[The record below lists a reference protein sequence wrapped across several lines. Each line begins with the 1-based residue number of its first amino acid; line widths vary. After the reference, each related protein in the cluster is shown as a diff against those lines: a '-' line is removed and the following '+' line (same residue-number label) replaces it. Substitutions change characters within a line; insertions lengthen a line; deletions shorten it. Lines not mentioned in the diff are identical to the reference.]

1 MRIKGGIVTRRRKK
15 RLFKKSKGF
24 RLSNKNVYIHAS
36 ERVDKALVHS
46 YVGRIQRKR
55 DKRSQW
61 ILTLNAAARLN
72 GLSYS
77 RFISGLKKAG
87 IILNRKMLAD
97 IAISSP
103 EDFMQLAEIA
113 KLKIPARRIAL
124 QRGEQS
130 GGNTVQ
136 SPTLT
141 SLPDV
146 ASHNDAQSPSAV

>member
-1 MRIKGGIVTRRRKK
+1 MRIKGGVVTRRRKK

-46 YVGRIQRKR
+46 YVGRIQKKR

-61 ILTLNAAARLN
+61 ILTLNAAARIN

-77 RFISGLKKAG
+77 RFISGIKKAG
-87 IILNRKMLAD
+87 ITLNRKMLAG

-103 EDFMQLAEIA
+103 EDFAQLAEIA
-113 KLKIPARRIAL
+113 KSKISA
-124 QRGEQS
+124 GQS
-130 GGNTVQ
+130 ST
-136 SPTLT
+136 
-141 SLPDV
+141 V
-146 ASHNDAQSPSAV
+146 ASSSSVPAAG

>member
-1 MRIKGGIVTRRRKK
+1 MMRIKGGVVTRRRKK

-46 YVGRIQRKR
+46 YVGRIQKKR

-77 RFISGLKKAG
+77 RFISGIKKAG
-87 IILNRKMLAD
+87 ITLNRKMLA
-97 IAISSP
+97 ALAVSSP
-103 EDFMQLAEIA
+103 EDFAQLAEIA
-113 KLKIPARRIAL
+113 KSKISVVDSSAVTQSSSQIPAA
-124 QRGEQS
+124 G
-130 GGNTVQ
+130 
-136 SPTLT
+136 
-141 SLPDV
+141 
-146 ASHNDAQSPSAV
+146 

>member
-1 MRIKGGIVTRRRKK
+1 MRIKGGIVTRKRKK

-36 ERVDKALVHS
+36 ERVDKALVNA
-46 YVGRIQRKR
+46 YVGRVQKKR

-61 ILTLNAAARLN
+61 ILTLNAAARIN

-87 IILNRKMLAD
+87 ITLNRKMLAD

-103 EDFMQLAEIA
+103 EDFIQLAEIA
-113 KLKIPARRIAL
+113 KLNIPARPAL
-124 QRGEQS
+124 PSDRHPLDES
-130 GGNTVQ
+130 TVE
-136 SPTLT
+136 
-141 SLPDV
+141 SL
-146 ASHNDAQSPSAV
+146 AAAN

>member
-1 MRIKGGIVTRRRKK
+1 MRIKGGVVTRRRKK

-77 RFISGLKKAG
+77 RFISGIKKAG
-87 IILNRKMLAD
+87 ITLNRKMLAD
-97 IAISSP
+97 IAISQP
-103 EDFMQLAEIA
+103 ADFTQLAEIA
-113 KLKIPARRIAL
+113 KSKISVVDSSAVTQSSSQIPAA
-124 QRGEQS
+124 G
-130 GGNTVQ
+130 
-136 SPTLT
+136 
-141 SLPDV
+141 
-146 ASHNDAQSPSAV
+146 

>member
-46 YVGRIQRKR
+46 YVGRKQRKR
-55 DKRSQW
+55 DKKSQW

-77 RFISGLKKAG
+77 RFISGIKKVG
-87 IILNRKMLAD
+87 ILLNRKVLAEM
-97 IAISSP
+97 AISSP
-103 EDFMQLAEIA
+103 EDFAQLVNIA
-113 KLKIPARRIAL
+113 KSQPADTTA
-124 QRGEQS
+124 
-130 GGNTVQ
+130 
-136 SPTLT
+136 
-141 SLPDV
+141 
-146 ASHNDAQSPSAV
+146 

>member
-1 MRIKGGIVTRRRKK
+1 MRIKGGVVTRRRKK

-36 ERVDKALVHS
+36 ERVDKSLVNA
-46 YVGRIQRKR
+46 YRGRIQKKR

-77 RFISGLKKAG
+77 RFISGIKKAG

-97 IAISSP
+97 IAISQP
-103 EDFMQLAEIA
+103 ADFTQLAEIA
-113 KLKIPARRIAL
+113 KSKISP
-124 QRGEQS
+124 E
-130 GGNTVQ
+130 Q
-136 SPTLT
+136 SPTVT
-141 SLPDV
+141 SSSSVP
-146 ASHNDAQSPSAV
+146 AAG

>member
-1 MRIKGGIVTRRRKK
+1 MRIKGGVVTRRRKK

-46 YVGRIQRKR
+46 YVGRIQKKR

-77 RFISGLKKAG
+77 RFISGIKKAG
-87 IILNRKMLAD
+87 ITLNRKMLA
-97 IAISSP
+97 ALAVSSP
-103 EDFMQLAEIA
+103 EDFAQLAEIA
-113 KLKIPARRIAL
+113 KSKISVVDSSAVTQSSSQIPAA
-124 QRGEQS
+124 G
-130 GGNTVQ
+130 
-136 SPTLT
+136 
-141 SLPDV
+141 
-146 ASHNDAQSPSAV
+146 

>member
-1 MRIKGGIVTRRRKK
+1 MMRIKGGVVTRRRKK

-77 RFISGLKKAG
+77 RFISGIKKAG
-87 IILNRKMLAD
+87 ITLNRKMLAD

-103 EDFMQLAEIA
+103 EDFTQLAEIA
-113 KLKIPARRIAL
+113 KLKISA
-124 QRGEQS
+124 G
-130 GGNTVQ
+130 Q
-136 SPTLT
+136 SPTVT
-141 SLPDV
+141 SLP
-146 ASHNDAQSPSAV
+146 SAPIAG